1 MKKITE
7 QKSRIVE
14 GLLDFIWKKTM
25 SGKSK
30 ALIAMYDHDPQVA
43 DAIKGIA
50 NARTSLQKAIENSKK
65 LTNK

>member
-1 MKKITE
+1 
-7 QKSRIVE
+7 
-14 GLLDFIWKKTM
+14 M
-25 SGKSK
+25 SGKSE

-50 NARTSLQKAIENSKK
+50 DARTSLQKAIENSKK